1 MIRFHLNQQ
10 SGVPAYLQLVKQ
22 VEHALRVGLLVPGD
36 RLPSVRDVV
45 ADLVINPN
53 TVAKAYR
60 ELEIGGLVQGKPGVG
75 TFVVQALP
83 GPEQQELETLRADS
97 MRWVDRALSAGL
109 DEESIIAL
117 VADAVRHLRGEQVA

>member
-1 MIRFHLNQQ
+1 MIRFHLSQQ

-60 ELEIGGLVQGKPGVG
+60 ELEIGGLVQGKPGLG

-83 GPEQQELETLRADS
+83 GPEQEELESLRADS
-97 MRWVDRALSAGL
+97 ARWVERALAAGL

-117 VADAVRHLRGEQVA
+117 VADAIRHQQQERVA